1 MTLKQLWQEAS
12 KGNSKQIE
20 ASQLFFNSTN
30 FSAFDSFDMKIPVNN
45 HVGAIWVWKTL
56 FKALASPSLIALSS
70 KDPIITAFQLS
81 DELKRLAAIESQFK
95 EEYKKLRKIVQEF
108 AVGLVEQARTSYEL
122 EVFLNYNPGGTPW
135 KPGTYR
141 MDQQC
146 CRRENC
152 PETTRGPSAGVSGG
166 LRIFWLNHW

>member
-1 MTLKQLWQEAS
+1 M
-12 KGNSKQIE
+12 
-20 ASQLFFNSTN
+20 
-30 FSAFDSFDMKIPVNN
+30 
-45 HVGAIWVWKTL
+45 
-56 FKALASPSLIALSS
+56 ASPSLIALSS

-135 KPGTYR
+135 KPGTYLL
-141 MDQQC
+141 M
-146 CRRENC
+146 NC
-152 PETTRGPSAGVSGG
+152 SKHVFTKTIAILFFYFETISYW
-166 LRIFWLNHW
+166 I

>member
-1 MTLKQLWQEAS
+1 M
-12 KGNSKQIE
+12 
-20 ASQLFFNSTN
+20 
-30 FSAFDSFDMKIPVNN
+30 
-45 HVGAIWVWKTL
+45 

-135 KPGTYR
+135 KPGTYK
-141 MDQQC
+141 MLITC
-146 CRRENC
+146 FHEN
-152 PETTRGPSAGVSGG
+152 
-166 LRIFWLNHW
+166 LILNLISFVFLLN

>member
-1 MTLKQLWQEAS
+1 M
-12 KGNSKQIE
+12 
-20 ASQLFFNSTN
+20 
-30 FSAFDSFDMKIPVNN
+30 
-45 HVGAIWVWKTL
+45 GAIWVWKTL

-135 KPGTYR
+135 KPGTYKMLIR
-141 MDQQC
+141 
-146 CRRENC
+146 
-152 PETTRGPSAGVSGG
+152 VL
-166 LRIFWLNHW
+166 LRLEFQVAHPILNVTLATDRSKIHIS

>member
-1 MTLKQLWQEAS
+1 M
-12 KGNSKQIE
+12 
-20 ASQLFFNSTN
+20 
-30 FSAFDSFDMKIPVNN
+30 
-45 HVGAIWVWKTL
+45 

-135 KPGTYR
+135 KPGTYKMLIR
-141 MDQQC
+141 
-146 CRRENC
+146 
-152 PETTRGPSAGVSGG
+152 VL
-166 LRIFWLNHW
+166 LRLEFQVAHPILNVTLATDRSKIHIS

>member
-1 MTLKQLWQEAS
+1 ML
-12 KGNSKQIE
+12 
-20 ASQLFFNSTN
+20 
-30 FSAFDSFDMKIPVNN
+30 
-45 HVGAIWVWKTL
+45 
-56 FKALASPSLIALSS
+56 KALASPSLIALSS

-135 KPGTYR
+135 KPGTYKMLIR
-141 MDQQC
+141 VLLRLEFQVAHPILNVTLATDQTD
-146 CRRENC
+146 
-152 PETTRGPSAGVSGG
+152 P
-166 LRIFWLNHW
+166 

>member
-1 MTLKQLWQEAS
+1 M
-12 KGNSKQIE
+12 
-20 ASQLFFNSTN
+20 
-30 FSAFDSFDMKIPVNN
+30 
-45 HVGAIWVWKTL
+45 GAIWVWKTL

-135 KPGTYR
+135 KPGTYKMLITCFHENLIPNLISFVFLLNWLFIKTLLIITVLWNIYR
-141 MDQQC
+141 TFLVIDQSEAHFLPKFKFSIEIC
-146 CRRENC
+146 ICW
-152 PETTRGPSAGVSGG
+152 V
-166 LRIFWLNHW
+166 LFW

>member
-1 MTLKQLWQEAS
+1 M
-12 KGNSKQIE
+12 
-20 ASQLFFNSTN
+20 
-30 FSAFDSFDMKIPVNN
+30 
-45 HVGAIWVWKTL
+45 

-135 KPGTYR
+135 KPGTYKMLITCFHENLIPNLISFVFNR
-141 MDQQC
+141 ELVSTVLKPNYFKKQQKLLLTF
-146 CRRENC
+146 
-152 PETTRGPSAGVSGG
+152 PY
-166 LRIFWLNHW
+166 LR